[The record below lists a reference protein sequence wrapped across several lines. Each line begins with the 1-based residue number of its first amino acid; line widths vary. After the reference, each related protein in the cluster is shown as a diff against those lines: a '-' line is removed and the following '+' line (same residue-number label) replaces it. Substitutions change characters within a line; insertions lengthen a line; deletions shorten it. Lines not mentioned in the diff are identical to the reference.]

1 MNDTL
6 ETIIEK
12 IIRDAIADNLTKL
25 MPTIAEQISVNL
37 KDYLIEKPHN
47 VAETAGYLGVHEQ
60 TLYKWIREAKIPS
73 RLVHRIGSTHFFFLS
88 ELRDHL
94 KKL

>member
-25 MPTIAEQISVNL
+25 MPTIVEQISVNL
-37 KDYLIEKPHN
+37 KDYPQKH
-47 VAETAGYLGVHEQ
+47 
-60 TLYKWIREAKIPS
+60 
-73 RLVHRIGSTHFFFLS
+73 
-88 ELRDHL
+88 
-94 KKL
+94 